1 MKFDDFEFE
10 IKMPNIPE
18 AMGRLVEEELNQIV
32 FITTV
37 LHCLLKK
44 MADNGIEVIDIK
56 HCPHDSIHA
65 PLITFDIGEIQLNIH
80 KCEMKDVL
88 EFRLMVKNVLEHGE
102 PSPADIIRL
111 DILCKFGEPLVI
123 VYSKQYGIA
132 GIDYKDILPTEH
144 LGVIESIINAINS
157 TVNDLPEYSVTQF
170 I

>member
-1 MKFDDFEFE
+1 MKFDDFEFK
-10 IKMPNIPE
+10 IKMPNMPK
-18 AMGRLVEEELNQIV
+18 AMGSLVEEELNQIV
-32 FITTV
+32 FITNA

-44 MADNGIEVIDIK
+44 MVDNGVEVIDIK
-56 HCPHDSIHA
+56 HCSHDSIHA
-65 PLITFDIGEIQLNIH
+65 PFVAFDIGKFQLNVR

-88 EFRLMVKNVLEHGE
+88 EFRLMIKNVLEHGE
-102 PSPADIIRL
+102 PSPADIVHI

-132 GIDYKDILPTEH
+132 GVDYKDILPTEH
-144 LGVIESIINAINS
+144 LDVIESIIDAINS